1 MISESTINKVR
12 ELSIEDVLEPYVR
25 LSRKGSTLMGIC
37 PFHEERTGSFSVSP
51 GKNLFHC
58 FSCNRGGDAITFIME
73 KENLSFMEAI
83 EFLARRHNI
92 TIEYVE
98 EQDKE
103 IVTKNRHKEMLL
115 ATLGYVQDFF
125 ISSLLAPDN
134 DESRLAREYAYG
146 RWPEEFCSVAGIGYA
161 PRDGEVFMEFCRT
174 KGLEDDVLF
183 ELGLLRRGDDGHVY
197 AMFRHRIMI
206 PIRNRWGRII
216 AYTARYIGNSPNAP
230 KYINSPNSAVY
241 AKGECLF
248 GIDRASRE
256 RNAEYFII
264 VEGAPDVLRMQSV
277 GYDNTVAALGTA
289 WTDSQFERLKK
300 YITSLCFIPDSDVS
314 EGKPFGPGF
323 EAVMANGTA
332 AVRKGFHVT
341 VRELP
346 FAEIPVGKNGWD
358 VKPGKNDA
366 DSFIHSREDYTSL
379 KEKLFIVW
387 LAQKRFLV
395 ADSLVE
401 ERKCVSEI
409 ADLMRYVKDQLVFN
423 QCIDE
428 LAKIYGKAKLWR
440 DAVTQARGE
449 ARKRQDK
456 LTPMDERQREA
467 ELLRQYGLF
476 IRENCYYATGDDD
489 EEPSRISN
497 FIMEPLFH
505 IEDENNG
512 TRIFRM
518 RNMYNVCRVVELKES
533 ELCSLSNF
541 QQKVGSLGNYV
552 WLSKIDKL
560 NRVKEYLYSK
570 TDTAERIRKLGWYA
584 EEGFFAFGNG
594 ILDGGTFKK
603 ADDLGIVRGVNGKA
617 FYLPGHSKIYLHN
630 PEIYQFERLMVHENR
645 SGVKL
650 YDYVSLL
657 MDVFGE
663 NATVAFCYLLATM
676 FRDVVFKRTRHFP
689 ILNLFGEKG
698 TGKTTLA
705 TSLQSFFLHGVDPPN
720 LGVTSVPAMNDRVSQ
735 AVNTLTVFDEYK
747 NDLDIRKIAYLKGLW
762 GGGGQTKKNTSTD
775 GMAAQTI
782 VSTGVVLCGQD
793 KPTQDMALYTRVL
806 FLAFSKTSFSQVEKK
821 RYEDLVSMCNIGLTH
836 LTVEIL
842 QHREL
847 FERNFPEIYSITKRE
862 LATKLENETV
872 HDRIFGNWVV
882 PLATFRTL
890 ETVINVPFGY
900 AELFD
905 ISLRGLRNQNE
916 LAQESSEIADFWN
929 MLQGFQTSG
938 KCIENA
944 HYRIRY
950 LKSFRPLSSRE
961 AFDFKE
967 ARPILYLNTA
977 AVSSLFGSRTMNAT
991 ANRSNWSTVMSY
1003 LKSQAS
1009 FLGLKQDRFTIL
1021 LPNGQPDYTVEFV
1034 NGQQVRKVRV
1044 NRPKALCFDYRQL
1057 KDAFGLDLET
1067 EVITDTEVIDDES
1080 DKSNINVGAT
1090 PQGELSF

>member
-25 LSRKGSTLMGIC
+25 LSRKGSTLMGVC

-216 AYTARYIGNSPNAP
+216 AYTARYIGNSPNSP

-256 RNAEYFII
+256 RSAEYFII

-289 WTDSQFERLKK
+289 WTDSQFEQLKK
-300 YITSLCFIPDSDVS
+300 YTTSLCFIPDSDVS

-346 FAEIPVGKNGWD
+346 FAEIPVGKNSWD

-366 DSFIHSREDYTSL
+366 DNFIHCREDYTSL
-379 KEKLFIVW
+379 KERLFIVW